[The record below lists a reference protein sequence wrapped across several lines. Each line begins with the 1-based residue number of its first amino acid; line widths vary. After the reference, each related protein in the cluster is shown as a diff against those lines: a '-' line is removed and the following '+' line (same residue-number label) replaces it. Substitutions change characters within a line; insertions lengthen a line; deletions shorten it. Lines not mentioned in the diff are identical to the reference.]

1 MERDGGCC
9 VSGWEEK
16 KQLQRSPG
24 RYADIGNH
32 ALRIDS
38 DARPCSTGHV
48 HRHAVSMQSARGL
61 YWTVQEVKNVQRVLV
76 DLEFLAQQD
85 HPNHIVGR
93 PISGDVAWRC
103 VCS

>member
-1 MERDGGCC
+1 M
-9 VSGWEEK
+9 SGWEEK

-24 RYADIGNH
+24 RYADIGYH

-38 DARPCSTGHV
+38 EPPQGLAPQGMFTG
-48 HRHAVSMQSARGL
+48 MQSARGL